1 METVPETSEIQI
13 AKSSPEPSS
22 TRPNP
27 FDDSDVS
34 SRKRRRT
41 SASGSP
47 SASIDTGLHRSE
59 SGSSPFSTVN
69 TSVTA
74 LDDKIKVDR
83 GSQQPRTPPQAA
95 ISPAFSPEPPTS
107 SRVTIN
113 LRNAPY
119 SDSTASPSAPQ
130 YFSPSKVRIQ
140 TPEEDQVQKS
150 IEEEADLGLALNANG
165 DLGLAHVSPV
175 ASPSPPVEVIT
186 IQEDDSVAEE
196 VELVFDQSL
205 LDGPIADPTV
215 EFPYSN
221 TQNTLM
227 ETSSR
232 LQNYLS
238 SRKHPNVSW
247 SL

>member
-1 METVPETSEIQI
+1 
-13 AKSSPEPSS
+13 
-22 TRPNP
+22 
-27 FDDSDVS
+27 
-34 SRKRRRT
+34 
-41 SASGSP
+41 
-47 SASIDTGLHRSE
+47 
-59 SGSSPFSTVN
+59 
-69 TSVTA
+69 
-74 LDDKIKVDR
+74 
-83 GSQQPRTPPQAA
+83 
-95 ISPAFSPEPPTS
+95 
-107 SRVTIN
+107 VTIN

-140 TPEEDQVQKS
+140 IPEEDQLQKS

-165 DLGLAHVSPV
+165 DLGLAHASPV

-186 IQEDDSVAEE
+186 IQEDDSVAEG

-205 LDGPIADPTV
+205 LDGPITDPTV

-232 LQNYLS
+232 LQNYIS
-238 SRKHPNVSW
+238 SRKYPTYHGVCNDRVLTVFFFFMQSHLQIQPPLNRFENG
-247 SL
+247 

>member
-1 METVPETSEIQI
+1 MEPVPETFDVLEP
-13 AKSSPEPSS
+13 KNSPETSS

-47 SASIDTGLHRSE
+47 SASVETGVHRSD

-69 TSVTA
+69 TSVVA
-74 LDDKIKVDR
+74 LEDKMKVDQD
-83 GSQQPRTPPQAA
+83 SDQPRTPPQNVN
-95 ISPAFSPEPPTS
+95 SRVFSPEPPTS

-150 IEEEADLGLALNANG
+150 IEEEADLGLGLDSDG
-165 DLGLAHVSPV
+165 GLGIAHASPV
-175 ASPSPPVEVIT
+175 ASPSPPVEAIA
-186 IQEDDSVAEE
+186 IQEDDSAAEE

-205 LDGPIADPTV
+205 LDSPITDPTT
-215 EFPYSN
+215 EFPYHN
-221 TQNTLM
+221 TQNTLL
-227 ETSSR
+227 ETSNR
-232 LQNYLS
+232 LRDYVS
-238 SRKHPNVSW
+238 SR
-247 SL
+247 

>member
-1 METVPETSEIQI
+1 MAPVPEILDALEPKT
-13 AKSSPEPSS
+13 SPEPSS

-47 SASIDTGLHRSE
+47 SASVETGVHRSD

-69 TSVTA
+69 TSVAA
-74 LDDKIKVDR
+74 LDDKMKVD
-83 GSQQPRTPPQAA
+83 QDAEQPRTPPQRVN
-95 ISPAFSPEPPTS
+95 SPAFSPEPPTS

-150 IEEEADLGLALNANG
+150 IEEEADLDLALNSG
-165 DLGLAHVSPV
+165 GGLGNAQASPV
-175 ASPSPPVEVIT
+175 ASPSPPVEVIA

-196 VELVFDQSL
+196 VELVFDQAL
-205 LDGPIADPTV
+205 LDSSITDPTM
-215 EFPYSN
+215 EFPYHN
-221 TQNTLM
+221 TQNSLL
-227 ETSSR
+227 ETSNR
-232 LQNYLS
+232 LRDYVS
-238 SRKHPNVSW
+238 SR
-247 SL
+247 

>member
-1 METVPETSEIQI
+1 METVPETSEILI
-13 AKSSPEPSS
+13 PKTSPELSS

-47 SASIDTGLHRSE
+47 PASIETGLHRSD
-59 SGSSPFSTVN
+59 SGSSPFSTIN

-74 LDDKIKVDR
+74 LDDKMMDDKMKVDQ
-83 GSQQPRTPPQAA
+83 GSQQPRTPPQTAN
-95 ISPAFSPEPPTS
+95 SPALSPEPPTS

-119 SDSTASPSAPQ
+119 SDSTASPSAPP

-150 IEEEADLGLALNANG
+150 IEEEADLGLALNAG
-165 DLGLAHVSPV
+165 GGLGIAHASPV
-175 ASPSPPVEVIT
+175 ASPSPPVEVIA
-186 IQEDDSVAEE
+186 IPEDDSVADE
-196 VELVFDQSL
+196 VELVIDQSL
-205 LDGPIADPTV
+205 LDGPMEDPTA

-221 TQNTLM
+221 TQNTLL
-227 ETSSR
+227 ETSTR
-232 LQNYLS
+232 LKDYIS
-238 SRKHPNVSW
+238 SR
-247 SL
+247 

>member
-1 METVPETSEIQI
+1 MAPVPEILDALEPKT
-13 AKSSPEPSS
+13 SPEPSS

-47 SASIDTGLHRSE
+47 SASVETGVHRSD

-69 TSVTA
+69 TSVAA
-74 LDDKIKVDR
+74 LDDKMKVD
-83 GSQQPRTPPQAA
+83 QDPEQPRTPPQRVN
-95 ISPAFSPEPPTS
+95 SPAFSPEPPTS

-130 YFSPSKVRIQ
+130 CFSPSKVRIQ

-150 IEEEADLGLALNANG
+150 IEEEADLDLALNSG
-165 DLGLAHVSPV
+165 GGLGNAHASPV
-175 ASPSPPVEVIT
+175 ASPSPPVEVIA
-186 IQEDDSVAEE
+186 IQEDDSIAEE
-196 VELVFDQSL
+196 VELVFDQAL
-205 LDGPIADPTV
+205 LDSSITDPTM
-215 EFPYSN
+215 EFPYHN
-221 TQNTLM
+221 TQNTLL
-227 ETSSR
+227 ETSNR
-232 LQNYLS
+232 LRDYVS
-238 SRKHPNVSW
+238 SR
-247 SL
+247 